1 MRLKTKTKTKTKT
14 KMIYAIR
21 RSEVLISSVFV
32 LVIVLIYWVHFG
44 YQRDFC

>member
-1 MRLKTKTKTKTKT
+1 MRLKTKTKTKT

-32 LVIVLIYWVHFG
+32 LVIVLICYWVHFG